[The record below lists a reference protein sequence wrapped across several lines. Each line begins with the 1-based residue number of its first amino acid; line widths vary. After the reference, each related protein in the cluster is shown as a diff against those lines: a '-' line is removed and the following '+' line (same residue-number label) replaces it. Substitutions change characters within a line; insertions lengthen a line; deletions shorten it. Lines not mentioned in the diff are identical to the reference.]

1 MAVHRDKPFICC
13 EYTHSMGN
21 SNGAMSKYTDLAQRE
36 PLYQGGFIWDFI
48 DQAILKKTGT
58 AGRITLTAEISAT
71 ADQRQFLRQWYCLCR
86 PER

>member
-1 MAVHRDKPFICC
+1 
-13 EYTHSMGN
+13 MGN

-71 ADQRQFLRQWYCLCR
+71 GR
-86 PER
+86 PTAISAPMVLSMPTGR